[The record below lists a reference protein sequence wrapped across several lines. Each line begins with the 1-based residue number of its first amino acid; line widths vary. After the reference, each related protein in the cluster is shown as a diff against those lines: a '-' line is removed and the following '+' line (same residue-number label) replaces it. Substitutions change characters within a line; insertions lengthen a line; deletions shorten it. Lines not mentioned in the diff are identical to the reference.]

1 MARAGSPA
9 GLLVLDYLNL
19 MGGHA
24 DSREREIAGLSR
36 GLKLLGEE
44 LGIPVVVGAQ
54 LNRGPEM
61 RADHRP
67 LLADLRDS
75 GTVEQ
80 DADVVILLFRPGMYD
95 EGAGSDISLIAAKN
109 RNGPTGTVDLAFR
122 GWHARCDEIEWTP
135 GGSIPLGAPDPIDN
149 D

>member
-1 MARAGSPA
+1 
-9 GLLVLDYLNL
+9 
-19 MGGHA
+19 
-24 DSREREIAGLSR
+24 
-36 GLKLLGEE
+36 
-44 LGIPVVVGAQ
+44 
-54 LNRGPEM
+54 M

-95 EGAGSDISLIAAKN
+95 DSAGTDISLIAAKN

-122 GWHARCDEIEWTP
+122 GWHA
-135 GGSIPLGAPDPIDN
+135 GATRSSGLRAGRSRWEPRIRLTMTDGALLSP
-149 D
+149 